1 MKPCNQPGC
10 SGTVQADGFC
20 DVCGMAPPAS
30 SSRQAPPP
38 PPAAGFPPPNGS
50 PAWPGAAS
58 GAEAVPPTIASAIP
72 AKPYSVA
79 AGSVIPMP
87 SPGSGPSTGGGA
99 GGSGGSGGS
108 SGAQPSG
115 SGSGSGGSKGSGR
128 TASRGSWGS
137 HGTGSTSSAR
147 RGMLGAGLVDV
158 PPVPYRDPAS
168 AIMERPEVPENR
180 RYCSR
185 CDEPV
190 GRSRE
195 GRPGRTEGYCRSC
208 GNHFSF
214 TPKLQKGEL
223 IGGQYEVLGCL
234 AHGGLGWIYLARDH
248 NVSDR
253 WVVLKGLLDT
263 GDADSLAA
271 ATAERAFLA
280 EVEHP
285 NIVKIYNFVQH
296 GGTGYIV
303 MEYVGGQSLKDIL
316 LQRRKE
322 AGEDASLPLGQ
333 VIAYGLEVLR
343 ALGYLHGVG
352 LLYCDFKP
360 DNAIQSEE
368 QLKLIDLGGVR
379 RAFDANSPI
388 FGTPGYQAPEI
399 ADKGPTVT
407 SDLYTV
413 GRTLA
418 VLSFPFR
425 GYTGRHLR
433 SLPPRLEVPLLE
445 RHESYYRLLRRATHP
460 DPALRFQS
468 APEMAEQLTG
478 VLREVLSSDDGL
490 PRPAPSTLFG
500 PERYAAGTE
509 ITDVIEDEPSPNGAT
524 PRPEIAG
531 GNASGAGGNAPEA
544 GGDAPPERARVL
556 APLDPAEAAAALPV
570 PLVNDADP
578 AAGFLAGLTA
588 RDPGALAAALAH
600 PAVPSVEVSLA
611 LARVRIEL
619 GDQADAARLLEGI
632 AAEHPEDWRVDWY
645 RGVAALRGRRYDE
658 ATRIFDDLYDLMPGE
673 TAPKLA
679 LAFVHECRGAAEA
692 AARSYEMVW
701 RTDPTYVSAAF
712 GLVRVRLAAG
722 DRAGAEEVLDS
733 VPPISSHFLAA
744 QLAAVATVVRGR
756 GPDELSAPALVE
768 AGQRLETLRL
778 DTERFARFAAEVL
791 EAALEWVRSAPGG
804 TAPDVTLFDAPVTEP
819 ALRRKLEATYRL
831 LARLADRPDD
841 RHEMVRRAN
850 AVRPRT
856 LF

>member
-1 MKPCNQPGC
+1 MTPCTQPGC
-10 SGTVQADGFC
+10 TGTVQADGFC
-20 DVCGMAPPAS
+20 DLCGMAPPVAHEP
-30 SSRQAPPP
+30 APPTTVQP
-38 PPAAGFPPPNGS
+38 SVANGAAGAGGVPH
-50 PAWPGAAS
+50 PA
-58 GAEAVPPTIASAIP
+58 PPTIASAVP

-79 AGSVIPMP
+79 AGSVIP
-87 SPGSGPSTGGGA
+87 SPESGGTGGSA
-99 GGSGGSGGS
+99 GSAGSQPSGGS
-108 SGAQPSG
+108 S
-115 SGSGSGGSKGSGR
+115 GSGR
-128 TASRGSWGS
+128 TASRGSWRTY
-137 HGTGSTSSAR
+137 GTGSTGAAR

-195 GRPGRTEGYCRSC
+195 GRPGRTEGFCRSC
-208 GNHFSF
+208 GNRFSF

-316 LQRRKE
+316 LLRRKE
-322 AGEDASLPLGQ
+322 AGEEGSLPLGQ

-399 ADKGPTVT
+399 ADRGPSVT

-445 RHESYYRLLRRATHP
+445 QHESYYRLLRRATHP

-478 VLREVLSSDDGL
+478 VLREVLSSEDGL

-509 ITDVIEDEPSPNGAT
+509 ITDVATEPSDPAPNGSTPPAQNPAPAPLNAGRPASSAT
-524 PRPEIAG
+524 SNG
-531 GNASGAGGNAPEA
+531 KT
-544 GGDAPPERARVL
+544 RVL
-556 APLDPAEAAAALPV
+556 APLNPAEAAAALPV

-588 RDPGALAAALAH
+588 RDPGALAVALVN
-600 PAVPSVEVSLA
+600 PVVPSVEVSLA

-619 GDQADAARLLEGI
+619 GDQSDAARLLEGI
-632 AAEHPEDWRVDWY
+632 AAEHPDDWRVDWY
-645 RGVAALRGRRYDE
+645 RGVAALRGRRFDE
-658 ATRIFDDLYDLMPGE
+658 AIRIFDDLYDLMPGE
-673 TAPKLA
+673 MSPKLA

-692 AARSYEMVW
+692 AAHSYEIVW

-722 DRAGAEEVLDS
+722 DRAGAEQVLDS
-733 VPPISSHFLAA
+733 VPPISSHYLAA

-756 GPDELSAPALVE
+756 GPGELNANALVE

-778 DTERFARFAAEVL
+778 DTERYARFAAEVL
-791 EAALEWVRSAPGG
+791 EAALAWVR
-804 TAPDVTLFDAPVTEP
+804 TAPPGAAAPQVSLLGAPVTET

-831 LARLADRPDD
+831 LARLADRSDD
-841 RHEMVRRAN
+841 RHEMVKRAN
-850 AVRPRT
+850 SVRPRT